1 MSSDES
7 VTFQKKT
14 NLSLHEKIKLNKD
27 RENLSNRINRLDK
40 IMTENSLSQVHM
52 YYIPK
57 LAIFWPERKPQWSF
71 EIEIIY
77 GMFFEDEEFN

>member
-1 MSSDES
+1 MNSDES

-27 RENLSNRINRLDK
+27 IENLSNRINRLDE

-52 YYIPK
+52 YCIPTSHI
-57 LAIFWPERKPQWSF
+57 LARKKASIRF
-71 EIEIIY
+71 
-77 GMFFEDEEFN
+77 